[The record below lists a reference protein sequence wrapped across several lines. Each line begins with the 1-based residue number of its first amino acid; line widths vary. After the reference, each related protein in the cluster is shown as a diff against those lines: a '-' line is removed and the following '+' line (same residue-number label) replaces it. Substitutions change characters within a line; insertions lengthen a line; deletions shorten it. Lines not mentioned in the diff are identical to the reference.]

1 MLAPHAVREKL
12 VLANES
18 ATLNPP
24 VFNQMLISRYLEKFD
39 WLSQIKAYRQT
50 YAERRDA
57 MLAALAEQMPEG
69 TTWTHPDGGFY
80 VWVTLPEGFDAA
92 AMLPRAVT
100 ARVAYVPGTAFYAD
114 GLGSRQLRLSYCFPT
129 SERIVEGIRRLAGV
143 MDERAGRDADLRH
156 QLAAAGARAVVP
168 VAGHRLISASAH
180 PSPAPES
187 RNAISCKE
195 SECMT
200 RHVVVLAG
208 GLSHE
213 REVSLRSGSRLH
225 EALRGF
231 GGGRHPAG
239 HRRRVDLLVGGDQAG
254 RGDHHAARQP
264 RRERRDPGHSR
275 DVRGAL
281 PRDDRRQNCRL
292 AYEKN
297 IAKNLV
303 QRAGF
308 TTPRWMSLSHS
319 TFRDLGAQTLIRLLV
334 SHLGL
339 PLMVK
344 PQHGGS
350 ALGAT
355 SVRTAEDL
363 PAALVNAFAYG
374 EIAVVEQ
381 FVDGVELAI
390 TVLEGEDGVQ
400 ALPAVEISPTSGIFD
415 YESRYTAGLTTY
427 FTPARLTEKVA
438 AAAADLAIGA
448 HRALGLRDL
457 SRTDAIATEDGVV
470 HFLEVNVSPGLTETS
485 MLPMSVAEAGL
496 DLGAVYAEMVE
507 RAISRSL

>member
-1 MLAPHAVREKL
+1 
-12 VLANES
+12 
-18 ATLNPP
+18 
-24 VFNQMLISRYLEKFD
+24 
-39 WLSQIKAYRQT
+39 
-50 YAERRDA
+50 
-57 MLAALAEQMPEG
+57 
-69 TTWTHPDGGFY
+69 
-80 VWVTLPEGFDAA
+80 
-92 AMLPRAVT
+92 
-100 ARVAYVPGTAFYAD
+100 
-114 GLGSRQLRLSYCFPT
+114 
-129 SERIVEGIRRLAGV
+129 
-143 MDERAGRDADLRH
+143 
-156 QLAAAGARAVVP
+156 
-168 VAGHRLISASAH
+168 
-180 PSPAPES
+180 
-187 RNAISCKE
+187 
-195 SECMT
+195 MT
-200 RHVVVLAG
+200 RHVVILAG

-213 REVSLRSGSRLH
+213 RDVSLRSGSRLH
-225 EALRGF
+225 EALRGS
-231 GGGRHPAG
+231 GIEVTMRDTDA
-239 HRRRVDLLVGGDQAG
+239 DLIGWLADAKPDAAIITLHGS
-254 RGDHHAARQP
+254 RG
-264 RRERRDPGHSR
+264 EN
-275 DVRGAL
+275 GAIQGIL
-281 PRDDRRQNCRL
+281 EMSGIPYLGTTSKNCRL

-308 TTPRWMSLSHS
+308 TTPQWMSLSHS
-319 TFRDLGAQTLIRLLV
+319 TFRDLGAGPLIGLLV

-355 SVRTAEDL
+355 AVRVAEDL

-374 EIAVVEQ
+374 DIAVVEQ

-390 TVLEGEDGVQ
+390 TVLEDENGVVT
-400 ALPAVEISPTSGIFD
+400 ALPAVEICPTSGIFD

-427 FTPARLTEKVA
+427 FTPARLTDKVA

-496 DLGAVYAEMVE
+496 DLGSAYAAMVE
-507 RAISRSL
+507 QAITRSQ